1 MPPPPQPP
9 PMPTVPPP
17 APSSPP
23 ANGNAS
29 NANDQPTP
37 VNSPRRKETKEPI
50 LRYLAYYYMRS
61 SINTYGR
68 SF

>member
-17 APSSPP
+17 ATSSPP

-29 NANDQPTP
+29 NANGQPTP
-37 VNSPRRKETKEPI
+37 ANSPRRKETKEPI
-50 LRYLAYYYMRS
+50 LRYLAHYYMRS
-61 SINTYGR
+61 SIDTYGR

>member
-17 APSSPP
+17 APSSQP

-29 NANDQPTP
+29 NVNDQPMP
-37 VNSPRRKETKEPI
+37 ASSPRRKETKEPI
-50 LRYLAYYYMRS
+50 LR
-61 SINTYGR
+61 
-68 SF
+68 